1 MVAGIACQYDT
12 AAADATRVHIFVCRH
27 TSADLLS
34 RMVPTAPGRRGLVVL
49 LHGFLGARVQMQP
62 LAMALSPRYD
72 VLNFGYR
79 SRAAPL
85 RQHSEGLIDAVAT
98 HLGRQDVYPSSVNF
112 VSHSFGGLVV
122 HRAFAAGLG
131 AALGDLIGSARCV
144 MIAPPVQGAAL
155 ARAFRRDNVAGPQV
169 VRDLVHGAAR
179 AVLGSHAGYELL
191 MKDEQWYAAE
201 LGRIPD
207 QVQVLVVAGTGGRLN
222 PLIGDVSDGI
232 VGKTESILHRPHY
245 RKELR
250 LTHNLMVYSPSVISC
265 IKDFLDGV
273 EVGTLIKPPG

>member
-1 MVAGIACQYDT
+1 MVRT
-12 AAADATRVHIFVCRH
+12 AT
-27 TSADLLS
+27 
-34 RMVPTAPGRRGLVVL
+34 GRRGLVVL
-49 LHGFLGARVQMQP
+49 LHGFLGARLQMLP
-62 LAMALSPRYD
+62 LAVALSSQYD

-85 RQHSEGLIDAVAT
+85 REHSEGLIDAVTT
-98 HLGRQDVYPSSVNF
+98 HLERQNVFPSSVNF

-131 AALGDLIGSARCV
+131 AVLGDHLSSARCV

-155 ARAFRRDNVAGPQV
+155 ARAFHRDNVAGPQV

-179 AVLGSHAGYELL
+179 VVLGSHAGYELL
-191 MKDEQWYAAE
+191 MKDEQWFAAQ

-222 PLIGDVSDGI
+222 PLIADESDGI
-232 VGKTESILHRPHY
+232 VGKAESILHRPHY

-250 LTHNLMVYSPSVISC
+250 LTHNLMLYSPSVISC

-273 EVGTLIKPPG
+273 EVGTLTKPPK